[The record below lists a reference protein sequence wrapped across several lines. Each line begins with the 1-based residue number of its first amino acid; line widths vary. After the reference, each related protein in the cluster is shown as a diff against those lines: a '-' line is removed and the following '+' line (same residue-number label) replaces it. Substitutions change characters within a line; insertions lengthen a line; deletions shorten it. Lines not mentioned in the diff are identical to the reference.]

1 MKLWCKAWQP
11 KQARRHTPLRPLN
24 LQPEEKRCD
33 EVRVDKAEVVVGS
46 AIESAIG
53 QRSDSMNAA
62 NYVAT
67 EYLRNEASLQIR
79 ALLPSDRA
87 EMLAAVGRASR
98 ETLYRRFFAPKQT
111 FSEREIEFF
120 LNVDFKSHVAL
131 VGVISEGGRQV
142 IAGGARYIVL
152 EPGRAEVAFAVDDPH
167 QKLGI
172 ATHLIAHLIRIARA
186 DELKEF
192 VAEVLSENVPMLKV
206 FERCGLAMSTC
217 RESGVVHVTL
227 ALSGGAER

>member
-1 MKLWCKAWQP
+1 
-11 KQARRHTPLRPLN
+11 
-24 LQPEEKRCD
+24 
-33 EVRVDKAEVVVGS
+33 
-46 AIESAIG
+46 
-53 QRSDSMNAA
+53 MNAA
-62 NYVAT
+62 NYAAT
-67 EYLRNEASLQIR
+67 ERLRNGASLQIR
-79 ALLPSDRA
+79 GLLPSDRA

-98 ETLYRRFFAPKQT
+98 ETLYRRFFAAKRT

-120 LNVDFKSHVAL
+120 LNVDFKNHVAL

-172 ATHLIAHLIRIARA
+172 ATHLITHLIRIARA
-186 DELKEF
+186 DQLKEF
-192 VAEVLSENVPMLKV
+192 VAEVLAENVPMLKV
-206 FERCGLAMSTC
+206 FERCGLAMNTR

-227 ALSGGAER
+227 ALSDDAERR